1 MYRGPCHVALDH
13 SPNPA
18 EAKVKNA
25 DIGSFI
31 SSGVDNVVQLYE
43 HPASMQEHAL
53 ESKENTG
60 CPRWRLAP
68 GRTLTSP
75 EWGGVSRLAQLL
87 VAALLLTLRP
97 GSAPCSAA
105 PQAEFT
111 PLNLAAQQKVAWEAF
126 RPYRTWTPPLGG
138 RQRFHEVPFEITGVI
153 QMASARELQD
163 GGFLPTRLTIPVNQP
178 FTALHLLHFA
188 EFTSPHG
195 QANALAIFHY
205 QDGQEQAFP
214 LRYGVH
220 YFDWHNLIDSDTV
233 THPNTDYAW
242 AMFPLRQPNSRLLAA
257 IWQTAL
263 INPRPD
269 ALVSSLE
276 IRSLLTGSKYSLAAV
291 TLEQGRQKQPL
302 PDQSYDGRPY
312 PPQRQMM
319 EQSIRLLDAQ
329 DHTPVAGARVK
340 AWFKSG
346 DKTVEWGAYTTD
358 GSGRVVLDL
367 PSASRLALD
376 IVAVGAQHAA
386 TRFTQLPGGWAG
398 GKPERAEAVFKMPRG
413 RRVGGIV
420 RDDSGK
426 PVSGANVSIS
436 SVVGGAAPGGFV
448 LCEWPNVQT
457 DSAGKWSIGAAPEHL
472 KGLTICVEHPDFLSA
487 TCDLAEQTGS
497 ANPIREEDLLA
508 GKAAIKLEPGLQL
521 AGAVK
526 EANGKALSS
535 ARVTLVTGTYANAAR
550 KTLLTGTQGE
560 FSFRALAASEM
571 MLAVQASGHAATL
584 RPVKV
589 ESGMRPVDVV
599 PPPAQPLRLRMV
611 DEAGLPLEGAQVSP
625 ANDLEQPWFEF
636 SALSDKSGT
645 VTWEGAPLEAI
656 SLRILRDG
664 YLPVLLAARPT
675 PDLQTV
681 RLVFNGRVTG
691 KVIDAQTKKP
701 VSSGRVFPLAGIGN
715 NGVDDWQ
722 SLGGK
727 SFGYGGFVLADL
739 TNRGQRWKVRI
750 EAPGYEP
757 SDCAPFVG
765 PTNLVFE
772 LRQANQPGV
781 R

>member
-1 MYRGPCHVALDH
+1 
-13 SPNPA
+13 
-18 EAKVKNA
+18 
-25 DIGSFI
+25 
-31 SSGVDNVVQLYE
+31 
-43 HPASMQEHAL
+43 MQEHVF
-53 ESKENTG
+53 ESKESAG
-60 CPRWRLAP
+60 CSSWRLAS
-68 GRTLTSP
+68 GRMLTRP
-75 EWGGVSRLAQLL
+75 EWVGVSQLGPLL
-87 VAALLLTLRP
+87 VAALLMTLRQ
-97 GSAPCSAA
+97 GAAPCLAA

-111 PLNLAAQQKVAWEAF
+111 PLNIAAQQNVAWEVF
-126 RPYRTWTPPLGG
+126 RPFQAWNPPLGG

-153 QMASARELQD
+153 QMASARQFQD
-163 GGFLPTRLTIPVNQP
+163 GGFLPTRITLPVNQR
-178 FTALHLLHFA
+178 FTTLHLLHFA

-205 QDGQEQAFP
+205 QDGQEQVFP

-220 YFDWHNLIDSDTV
+220 YFDWHNLIDSATV

-242 AMFPLRQPNSRLLAA
+242 AMFYLREPTSRLLTA
-257 IWQTAL
+257 IWQTAF

-276 IRSLLTGSKYSLAAV
+276 IRSLLTGSKYTLAAV
-291 TLEQGRQKQPL
+291 TLEQGQQKQPL
-302 PDQSYDGRPY
+302 PDKSYDGRPY
-312 PPQRQMM
+312 PSQRQML

-358 GSGRVVLDL
+358 ASGRAVLDL
-367 PSASRLALD
+367 PSELRLALD

-386 TRFTQLPGGWAG
+386 TRFTQLPGGLG
-398 GKPERAEAVFKMPRG
+398 GAKPERAESVFKMPRG

-426 PVSGANVSIS
+426 PVGGASVSIS
-436 SVVGGAAPGGFV
+436 SVVGGAEPGGFV

-487 TCDLAEQTGS
+487 TSDMAEQPAGS

-508 GKAAIKLEPGLQL
+508 GKAVIKLEPGLQL

-526 EANGKALSS
+526 AANGKALSS
-535 ARVTLVTGTYANAAR
+535 ARVTLLTGTYSSAAR
-550 KTLLTGTQGE
+550 KTLLTSTQGE
-560 FSFRALAASEM
+560 FCFRALAASEM

-584 RPVKV
+584 RSVKV
-589 ESGMRPVDVV
+589 ASGMRPVEVV
-599 PPPAQPLRLRMV
+599 PPPAQPLRLRIV

-625 ANDLEQPWFEF
+625 AHDLAPPWFEF
-636 SALSDKSGT
+636 SALSDKAGT
-645 VTWEGAPLEAI
+645 VTWEGAPPEAI

-664 YLPVLLAARPT
+664 YRPVLWAARPS

-691 KVIDAQTKKP
+691 KVIDAQTKDP
-701 VSSGRVFPLAGIGN
+701 VSSGRVIPLAGKGN
-715 NGVDDWQ
+715 NGVEDWQ
-722 SLGGK
+722 AFGGK
-727 SFGYGGFVLADL
+727 SFEHGGFVLADL
-739 TNRGQRWKVRI
+739 TNHGQRWKVRI

-757 SDCAPFVG
+757 SDCAPFAG

-772 LRQANQPGV
+772 LRQATQPGV